1 MKTKNILTIIGA
13 VALTAV
19 TLSLNAGEPLRSPR
33 ALDNE
38 IKKVPV
44 TVEKATVSVESQNLI
59 GSPRALDNRANHV
72 KGTAV
77 SANLTARKCAVIGSP
92 RHAEN
97 SNLSCCKVAK
107 SACAAGMAC
116 CAK

>member
-1 MKTKNILTIIGA
+1 
-13 VALTAV
+13 
-19 TLSLNAGEPLRSPR
+19 LRSPR
-33 ALDNE
+33 AQDNE
-38 IKKVPV
+38 IKIAPV
-44 TVEKATVSVESQNLI
+44 TVEKATVSVESRTFV
-59 GSPRALDNRANHV
+59 GSPRALDNQANHV

-97 SNLSCCKVAK
+97 SNLSCCNVAK
-107 SACAAGMAC
+107 ASCTAGLAC